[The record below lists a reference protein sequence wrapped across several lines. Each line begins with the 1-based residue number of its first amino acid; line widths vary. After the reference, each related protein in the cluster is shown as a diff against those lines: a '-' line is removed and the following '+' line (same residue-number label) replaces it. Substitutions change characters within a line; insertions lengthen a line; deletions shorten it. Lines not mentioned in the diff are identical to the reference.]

1 MSKEKILVVVD
12 EENLVKSVRH
22 NLEKDGY
29 KVVTADNGEDALFL
43 ARKVHPELVILDHAS
58 PGIDGLEICKK
69 LKAEPELA
77 NIAIVMLT
85 PKGEEV
91 DITPGLK
98 LGADDYVTK
107 SLSPKELLARVRAVL
122 RRSKSAPATKECIK
136 IDTLTIDLYKHEVT
150 INNEPIQLTLTEFK
164 LLHQLASNP
173 GRVFTR
179 DQLLDA
185 VSGSETLV
193 IGRTVDVHIVS
204 LRKKLK
210 ACANRIVTIRGIGYK
225 FKEYLHGY
233 APIT

>member
-1 MSKEKILVVVD
+1 MSKEKILVVND
-12 EENLVKSVRH
+12 EQDLVKLVRCS
-22 NLEKDGY
+22 LEKDGY
-29 KVVTADNGEDALFL
+29 KVVTAYNGEDALFL
-43 ARKVHPELVILDHAS
+43 ARKVRPELVVLDHTL
-58 PGIDGLEICKK
+58 PGIDGLEVCKN
-69 LKAEPELA
+69 LKADPELA

-85 PKGEEV
+85 AKGEEV
-91 DITPGLK
+91 DTTLGLK
-98 LGADDYVTK
+98 LGADDCVTK
-107 SLSPKELLARVRAVL
+107 PFSPKELVAHVRTVL
-122 RRSKSAPATKECIK
+122 RRSKSASTTKDCIK
-136 IDTLTIDLYKHEVT
+136 IDTLTIDLYRHEVT
-150 INNEPIQLTLTEFK
+150 IKNEPIQLTLTEFK

-185 VSGSETLV
+185 VSGSETFV

-210 ACANRIVTIRGIGYK
+210 AFANRIVTIRGIGYK